1 MSLTG
6 ATRIAVSGLQAN
18 DTLIAITAGNIANAS
33 TPGYSRKTS
42 TTTQL
47 INPTGTVQGIEI
59 SSATRNVSSFLM
71 ERHRETVTDASY
83 ASVIADY
90 TGRIDINLGTPGSES
105 AIDTVYNDFTNAIG
119 SLEVNPDDFTAR
131 EQVVIAAQVLTSR
144 LNESSESIQ
153 DMREQADA
161 AISASVTRVNELL
174 QALQTANDDV
184 AANYATGD
192 TASFEDQQ
200 DLILGELASLMDIQV
215 RDGEQGRLTVA
226 TSAGMTLVDK
236 AAASL
241 QFDTTGNIY
250 ATTASTDLGSLGVM
264 TGSGYSIDLTSSG
277 TPIGGEIGAYFDL
290 RDSILPEAQ
299 AQLDEVAHSLA
310 RALST
315 ETISATDTFSNFT
328 ITNQTEVAATIQTTE
343 LAASEIDAMDA
354 GDVITITDSLT
365 GTAQTFEFDGTGSN
379 GFTDVASLVTALN
392 AATPQIY
399 ASTNSNGNIEF
410 SNTTANETFTVSF
423 ADTGTAN
430 TLTTS
435 EQSTAE
441 AYTQITTLSEA
452 EITAMD
458 DGDQITITD
467 SLTGTTQTFTY
478 DSTASVDGTDGASF
492 NSVADLLTAFANAAE
507 PFTATS
513 DGTDI
518 TFENAVPNETYTL
531 GFVDAG
537 ATNSL
542 NPTQTLQALAT
553 QTTVFS
559 ADDIAALTV
568 GDQITITDSATGTA
582 QVFTFDNTTD
592 VDGSDGATF
601 DDITSLQ
608 NALVSATE
616 SINATINDDGD
627 IEFTNTALD
636 ARYSLAYSD
645 STGASN
651 EAMAIDLSGM
661 QPGDPISFTFTHNG
675 TEHAISLLRVDD
687 SSLLGTNGLLDGSNT
702 NVADDTVYGIAFD
715 GTSAAAAAAIET
727 ALQDYATNNGLT
739 PVADFT
745 TTLDASGQFVFDVP
759 SGTEITTLSAD
770 ITLTE
775 LTDTG
780 STGMPLFV
788 DRAAGGDIYSGALED
803 GGQKVGFAARIG
815 INEAIEDDNQ
825 LLVRYQT
832 GDDETP
838 EGDSQRPADLFNRLQ
853 SSILT
858 FDPDAGIGSSSS
870 PFSGTVTG
878 YLSQVVNF
886 QGSQAANYAS
896 QEVAASTTA
905 ETYASRISEEAGVDI
920 DEEVA
925 YLTELQTAYQ
935 ANARIL
941 SVVQELFDAL
951 MSI

>member
-18 DTLIAITAGNIANAS
+18 DTLIAVTAGNIANAS

-47 INPTGTVQGIEI
+47 ISPTGTVQGIEI

-71 ERHRETVTDASY
+71 ERHRETVTEASY

-90 TGRIDINLGTPGSES
+90 TARIDINFGTPGSES

-119 SLEVNPDDFTAR
+119 ALEVNPDDFTAR
-131 EQVVIAAQVLTSR
+131 EEVITAAQVLTSR
-144 LNESSESIQ
+144 LNESSEAVQ
-153 DMREQADA
+153 DMRQQADA
-161 AISASVTRVNELL
+161 TISASVIRVNELL
-174 QALQTANDDV
+174 QAFKTANDDV

-200 DLILGELASLMDIQV
+200 DLILGELSSLMDIQV
-215 RDGEQGRLTVA
+215 RDGERGRLVVA

-236 AAASL
+236 TAASL
-241 QFDTTGNIY
+241 SFDPTGNIY
-250 ATTASTDLGSLGVM
+250 ATTSSSDLDSLGVVS
-264 TGSGYSIDLTSSG
+264 GSGYTIDLTSSG
-277 TPIGGEIGAYFDL
+277 SPIGGEIGAYFEL
-290 RDSILPEAQ
+290 RDEILPQAQ

-315 ETISATDTFSNFT
+315 ETISATDTYSNFT
-328 ITNQTEVAATIQTTE
+328 LTNQSEEAATIQTTE

-365 GTAQTFEFDGTGSN
+365 GTAQTFEFDGSGAN
-379 GFTDVASLVTALN
+379 GFTDTASLVTAMN
-392 AATPQIY
+392 AATPRIY
-399 ASTNSNGNIEF
+399 AATNSGGNIEF

-423 ADTGTAN
+423 ADAGAAN
-430 TLTTS
+430 TLTTT
-435 EQSTAE
+435 EQTTAD

-452 EITAMD
+452 EIAAMD

-467 SLTGTTQTFTY
+467 SLTGTTQTFTF

-492 NSVADLLTAFANAAE
+492 NSVADLVTAFANAPE

-513 DGTDI
+513 DGTNI
-518 TFENAVPNETYTL
+518 TFENAVPNETYTI
-531 GFVDAG
+531 GFTDTG
-537 ATNSL
+537 AANTL
-542 NPTQTLQALAT
+542 NPTQSLQALAT
-553 QTTVFS
+553 QTSVFS

-582 QVFTFDNTTD
+582 QIFTFDNTTD

-601 DDITSLQ
+601 DDISSLQ
-608 NALVSATE
+608 NALVSAAE

-636 ARYSLAYSD
+636 ARYSLSYTD

-651 EAMAIDLSGM
+651 EAMAIDLSGI
-661 QPGDPISFTFTHNG
+661 QPGDPISFTFTQGG
-675 TEHAISLLRVDD
+675 TEHSISLLRVDD
-687 SSLLGTNGLLDGSNT
+687 SSLLGTNGVLDSSTTSTYG
-702 NVADDTVYGIAFD
+702 DTVYGIAFD

-727 ALQDYATNNGLT
+727 ALQDYATTNGLT

-745 TTLDASGQFVFDVP
+745 TTVDATGRFVIDVP
-759 SGTEITTLSAD
+759 TGTEISNLSAD
-770 ITLTE
+770 VTLTE

-780 STGMPLFV
+780 STGMPFFV

-803 GGQKVGFAARIG
+803 GGQKVGFAGRIG

-825 LLVRYQT
+825 LLVIYQT

-838 EGDSQRPADLFNRLQ
+838 EGDSQRPVDLFNRLQ
-853 SSILT
+853 ST
-858 FDPDAGIGSSSS
+858 TMEFDPEAGIGSTSS

-896 QEVAASTTA
+896 QEVTATTTA
-905 ETYASRISEEAGVDI
+905 ETYAFRIAEDSGVDI